1 MKRIDKYLEKYQSL
15 TVSKNEKLTESQK
28 RELSKAANPFYQ
40 SLQKAKEETTTNQ
53 KNVGNDKDDDL
64 KKGNRPTMP

>member
-1 MKRIDKYLEKYQSL
+1 MEKA
-15 TVSKNEKLTESQK
+15 K
-28 RELSKAANPFYQ
+28 NPFYQ
-40 SLQKAKEETTTNQ
+40 SLQKAKEGTTTNQ